1 MWQREIDKIEGNVAV
16 EVNEMA
22 PPPQITVEDSVE
34 GDIEDN

>member
-1 MWQREIDKIEGNVAV
+1 MWQGEIDKIEGSVAV
-16 EVNEMA
+16 EGDKMA